1 MKKNSVI
8 NKIVLLLSLCA
19 FAGCKDLPET
29 EGGPKLNVG
38 YIEEFQKSAQIRF
51 TVDDGRGSAGFTA
64 RVANP
69 TTDRVSF
76 SVEIDPAL
84 LEAYNQANNTSFSV
98 LPAAVYDLQLL
109 DDEGKVLTEGKKL
122 DIALAPN
129 EYGKK
134 IKVAVKTMVTE
145 EVGEN
150 GQKVGKPL
158 SYYENYAIPV
168 RMLNVEGG
176 AQLQSTANSGIF
188 FLNRKFTMPVMHL
201 NGRLGLIYKQNT
213 MPQAPGKSYEGDIK
227 YPEWTCQYSFCL
239 DRVNNNTGLMYP
251 NLRTTSDSPLYM
263 TLYGGSLTLF
273 AAGGKVG
280 LNQPAF
286 KDFVFKEKKWYHM
299 AISFKEEGGRP
310 NLRLYINGQLAYQSV
325 WPRKVD
331 EWPIIFLGNGSF
343 QGYVRE
349 LRFWRRALTEGE
361 INETLWFANPKT
373 EGLEV
378 YLPLSTDK
386 KGLIEGKEND
396 WIDISE
402 GNTHFKDVFTFPVED
417 EK

>member
-8 NKIVLLLSLCA
+8 NKIVFLLSLSA
-19 FAGCKDLPET
+19 FVGCKDLPET
-29 EGGPKLNVG
+29 EGGPKQNVG
-38 YIEEFQKSAQIRF
+38 YIEEFEKSSQIRF
-51 TVDDGRGSAGFTA
+51 TVDDNGGSSAFTA
-64 RVANP
+64 RLANP
-69 TTDRVSF
+69 TPNKVSLT
-76 SVEIDPAL
+76 VEINPTL

-98 LPAAVYDLQLL
+98 LPAEVYDFQLL
-109 DDEGKVLTEGKKL
+109 DDEGKVLKEGKKL
-122 DIALAPN
+122 DLSLAPN

-134 IKVAVKTMVTE
+134 IKIAVKTMMTE
-145 EVGEN
+145 ETGE
-150 GQKVGKPL
+150 GGEVISKPL

-168 RMLNVEGG
+168 CLSNVEGG
-176 AQLQSTANSGIF
+176 ARLQSTANSGIF

-201 NGRLGLIYKQNT
+201 SGRLGLIYKEDT
-213 MPQAPGKSYEGDIK
+213 RPQVPGKVYANDIK

-239 DRVNNNTGLMYP
+239 DVVNNNTGLMYP
-251 NLRTTSDSPLYM
+251 NLRTSTDSPLYM

-286 KDFVFKEKKWYHM
+286 KDFVFKARKWYHM

-325 WPRKVD
+325 WPKKVD
-331 EWPIIFLGNGSF
+331 EWPIIYLGNNSF

-349 LRFWRRALTEGE
+349 LRFWSRALTEGE
-361 INETLWFANPKT
+361 INETLWFANPKS
-373 EGLEV
+373 EGLKV

-386 KGLIEGKEND
+386 KGIIEGKEND

-402 GNTHFKDVFTFPVED
+402 GTTTFNDEFTFPVED
-417 EK
+417 EN